1 MNREIAA
8 TEPVVSKSIMIV
20 EDEALVALDL
30 RNRLQRA
37 GYRVPA
43 MATTAEQAISSAQT
57 FRPDL
62 ILMDI
67 RLKGDLSGIEAAKS
81 IRASVDVPVVFLTA
95 HSDADT
101 LRAAQE
107 ASPFGYITKPF
118 GEIDFRS
125 QIETACLRHRAE
137 SALLLS
143 RQLVASM
150 IMGLPDA
157 VIATDLND
165 DILLMNPAAEQI
177 TGYAQT
183 EVLGRKLGDVL
194 LFRDEN
200 FDLKVPSPVFG
211 AQHRDSAS
219 LPLKGRYRA
228 CRKSGTTVV
237 LEIAANMMTVG
248 DTIAGVVLEIREPAS
263 SQNWLTMNAGVV
275 Y

>member
-8 TEPVVSKSIMIV
+8 AAPTVSRSIMIV

-30 RNRLQRA
+30 RNRLQTA

-43 MATTAEQAISSAQT
+43 MATTAEQAIISAQT
-57 FRPDL
+57 HLPDL

-67 RLKGDLSGIEAAKS
+67 RLKGDVNGIEAAKS

-95 HSDADT
+95 HSDPDT

-137 SALLLS
+137 SELLLS
-143 RQLVASM
+143 RELLASV
-150 IMGLPDA
+150 IMGLPEA

-165 DILLMNPAAEQI
+165 DILFMNPVAEQI
-177 TGYAQT
+177 TGFGRA
-183 EVLGRKLGDVL
+183 EVLGRKLADVL
-194 LFRDEN
+194 CLRDEKL
-200 FDLKVPSPVFG
+200 DRSAPSPVFA
-211 AQHRDSAS
+211 AQSADSAP
-219 LPLKGRYRA
+219 LPLKARYRA
-228 CRKSGTTVV
+228 CRKSGATMV
-237 LEIAANMMTVG
+237 LEIAANMTMVSDMIT
-248 DTIAGVVLEIREPAS
+248 GVVLQIRES
-263 SQNWLTMNAGVV
+263 AGSPN
-275 Y
+275 